1 MSDRADSNG
10 VEPASAAGIRFTDM
24 STVDTTH
31 VAAIDPAAVGPA
43 ARKADVRVIA
53 PRRGALGVDPGEL
66 WRYRELLYFL
76 VWRDLKSRYK
86 QTVLGAGWAIIRPVM
101 SMVVFSAVFGGLA
114 KMPSDGVPYPIFV
127 YAGLLPWTLFSGA
140 VSLAGVS
147 LITQR
152 GLLTKVYFPRVYIPA
167 SCIGV
172 VLVDFLLGAG
182 VYAAIMLYYGH
193 LPGASLMLAPLLLAV
208 LLLLAMGM
216 GLLLAAVTVTYR
228 DFQSIIPFMMQTWM
242 YLSPVVYPTALVP
255 ERFRW
260 LLLLNPMTGVI
271 GAFRS
276 CLLNHPI
283 DWAALGVASCGSV
296 VIFGLGLVYFSRAE
310 RRFADIA

>member
-1 MSDRADSNG
+1 MSIA
-10 VEPASAAGIRFTDM
+10 
-24 STVDTTH
+24 DTTD
-31 VAAIDPAAVGPA
+31 VAVLDPAAAGPA
-43 ARKADVRVIA
+43 ARGADVHIIT
-53 PRRGALGVDPGEL
+53 PRRGALGVDLGEL

-114 KMPSDGVPYPIFV
+114 KMPSEGVPYPIFV

-152 GLLTKVYFPRVYIPA
+152 GLLTKVYFPRVFIPA

-172 VLVDFLLGAG
+172 VMVDFLLGAG
-182 VYAAIMLYYGH
+182 VYGAIMLYYGY
-193 LPGASLMLAPLLLAV
+193 LPGLSVLLVPVLLV
-208 LLLLAMGM
+208 LLLLLAMGM

-228 DFQSIIPFMMQTWM
+228 DFRSIIPFMMQTWM
-242 YLSPVVYPTALVP
+242 YLSPVVYPTTLVP

-260 LLLLNPMTGVI
+260 LLVLNPMTGI
-271 GAFRS
+271 IDAFRS
-276 CLLNHPI
+276 GLLNQPVA
-283 DWAALGVASCGSV
+283 WGSLATASCGSV
-296 VIFGLGLVYFSRAE
+296 VIFLLGLVYFGRSE
-310 RRFADIA
+310 RRFADVA

>member
-1 MSDRADSNG
+1 MSTADTTDVAVMS
-10 VEPASAAGIRFTDM
+10 PAAGG
-24 STVDTTH
+24 
-31 VAAIDPAAVGPA
+31 AA
-43 ARKADVRVIA
+43 ARGADVRIIA
-53 PRRGALGVDPGEL
+53 PRRGSLGVDPGEL

-86 QTVLGAGWAIIRPVM
+86 QTVLGAGWAILRPVM
-101 SMVVFSAVFGGLA
+101 SMVVLSAIFGHLA
-114 KMPSDGVPYPIFV
+114 KIPSDGVPYPIFV

-152 GLLTKVYFPRVYIPA
+152 GLLTKVYFPRVFIPA

-172 VLVDFLLGAG
+172 VLVDFLWGAG
-182 VYAAIMLYYGH
+182 VYGVIMLYYGH
-193 LPGASLMLAPLLLAV
+193 LPGASVLLVPVLGGVLLA
-208 LLLLAMGM
+208 LAMGM

-242 YLSPVVYPTALVP
+242 YLSPVIYPTTLVP

-271 GAFRS
+271 EAFRS
-276 CLLNHPI
+276 CLLNQPVA
-283 DWAALGVASCGSV
+283 WTSLAVASCGSV
-296 VIFGLGLVYFSRAE
+296 MIFLLGLVYFSRTE